1 MSQPVVSVTVCMHN
15 AAAYVGATLDSLFA
29 QTFQDFEVIV
39 VDDGST
45 DGSADLVEGRYA
57 DSRLRLVRQRQQTLR
72 IARPVS
78 LAHVRGEYFAILDSD
93 DLWSPT
99 KLARQVAAARAA
111 PGAGLVFSD
120 CGLIDPTGQPLG
132 LLSDQFDFGS
142 IDLTRG
148 AAHLELLR
156 RGNFVG
162 ISTAFAPMAA
172 VRSVGGFNYSYQYVN
187 DYDLWLRLAR
197 RYDLAFV
204 AEPLAQYRIHATQFT
219 QRHPEITLPEQC
231 ALLGPI
237 LRSASYPLSVRI
249 AIGDN
254 LLGQHRLAWRLLLRQ
269 RRPRLAARAAIGM
282 CRYPSRVRDSMRHRL
297 YSFGIERG
305 LEKGIVS
312 AARMRAW
319 GVNEC
324 RRWINRARRVG
335 RGLSGRGFAPVQVP
349 AKDRSNA
356 ETPVDIWIDGSSLGR
371 EQTGYFNLLSELIR
385 TLARPT
391 SPPCVVHV
399 RTPPAGR
406 AALLARLGADGARV
420 RFHRI
425 GWRALHWSQIH
436 GLAFDWHAQ
445 LALAVIGVGLLTF
458 GVAGSQPVVA
468 GAAAVLLGGQLIVLL
483 DQLHANLAALG
494 RPRHPFGAR
503 VVRYLW
509 RWFAAPRWRAPA
521 ANTVE
526 VLFWRGRFKWRNS
539 RRIAIVQDMTTRIH
553 PELHTAGNVAEFDE
567 FLGYVQRHAQAI
579 LTVSERSKQDIIER
593 IAIAPNAVSVMPMPI
608 HPQYVNPVFSSAAP
622 VLHGITTPYVL
633 CVGAIEPRKNLRRL
647 VKAFELL
654 KDDPAA
660 SQVMLV
666 LVGPSAWDPGFV
678 EFLAASDAVRR
689 IRTPGFVP
697 LDHLPSLYHFA
708 SAVICP
714 SVYEGFGIPVMEA
727 MCSSGVVLTSNISS
741 LPEVVGPDGIQ
752 FDPYDTEAIA
762 GAMLRAL
769 TMPGAEAASYRRRL
783 RERAETHLARVKQL
797 DILLRTAV
805 TVAVEV
811 S

>member
-15 AAAYVGATLDSLFA
+15 AAAYVGETLDSLFA

-45 DGSADLVEGRYA
+45 DGSAELVERRYA
-57 DSRLRLVRQRQQTLR
+57 DSRLRLIRQRQQTLR
-72 IARPVS
+72 LARPLS
-78 LAHVRGEYFAILDSD
+78 LAHARGEYFAILDSD

-120 CGLIDPTGQPLG
+120 CALIDPTGQPLG
-132 LLSDQFDFGS
+132 RLSDQFDFGS

-204 AEPLAQYRIHATQFT
+204 DEPLAQYRIHATQFT

-237 LRSASYPLSVRI
+237 LRSASYPPSVRI

-269 RRPRLAARAAIGM
+269 GRPKLAARAAIGM
-282 CRYPSRVRDSMRHRL
+282 CRYPGRLRDSMRHRL
-297 YSFGIERG
+297 NAIGTERW
-305 LEKGIVS
+305 LEKAI
-312 AARMRAW
+312 AAAAYGR
-319 GVNEC
+319 NEY
-324 RRWINRARRVG
+324 RRWSNRARRVA
-335 RGLSGRGFAPVQVP
+335 RGLSGRGFAPVHVP
-349 AKDRSNA
+349 GRDSSDASPPA
-356 ETPVDIWIDGSSLGR
+356 DIWIDGSPLGR
-371 EQTGYFNLLSELIR
+371 EQTGYFSLLSELIR
-385 TLARPT
+385 TLVRAT
-391 SPPCVVHV
+391 SPACVVHV
-399 RTPPAGR
+399 TTNPAGR
-406 AALLARLGADGARV
+406 AALLARLGADGGRV

-436 GLAFDWHAQ
+436 HLAFGWHAQ
-445 LALAVIGVGLLTF
+445 MALAVIGVGLLAV
-458 GVAGSQPVVA
+458 GVAGSLPVVA
-468 GAAAVLLGGQLIVLL
+468 GAATILLGGQLMVLV
-483 DQLHANLAALG
+483 DQLHTNLAAMVD
-494 RPRHPFGAR
+494 RARHSLAAR
-503 VVRYLW
+503 VVRFLW
-509 RWFAAPRWRAPA
+509 RRFAAPRWRAPG

-553 PELHTAGNVAEFDE
+553 PELHTPGNVVEFDE

-579 LTVSERSKQDIIER
+579 LTVSEHSKQDIIER
-593 IAIAPNAVSVMPMPI
+593 IAVAPNAVAVMPMPI
-608 HPQYVNPVFSSAAP
+608 HPQYVSPVFSNAVP

-647 VKAFELL
+647 VKAFELV
-654 KDDPAA
+654 KNDPAA

-666 LVGPSAWDPGFV
+666 LVGPPAWDPGFT

-689 IRTPGFVP
+689 IRMPGFVP

-727 MCSSGVVLTSNISS
+727 MCSSGLVLASNISS
-741 LPEVVGPDGIQ
+741 LPEVVGPEGIQ

-769 TMPGAEAASYRRRL
+769 AMPAAEAARYRRRL
-783 RERAETHLARVKQL
+783 RERAERHLARAAQL
-797 DILLRTAV
+797 DILVRNAV
-805 TVAVEV
+805 TGAVGV
-811 S
+811 T